1 MPLKE
6 EIGLD
11 SIVREQQIWRFQPM
25 WKARDF
31 LETRE
36 LYLTQVSELR
46 KEDPQEAR
54 LPAVLKESFSRLQVP
69 AAGRQ
74 LLNEFIRVCE
84 DQATGVFAS
93 CWFLPGSPSH
103 EKRMW
108 AKYGGGSEGGLVL
121 ITTLGRLISSLPDDM
136 MLSFGI
142 GSIRYIPPTMS
153 YFEAFHLNEYRSAP
167 FLLKLH
173 DHQDDREIRVYQRY
187 RGPLRHPHC
196 LRPRINVTKL
206 LQGIRLSP
214 LCSEKIKK
222 EIYDELVGYGLP
234 KKLIKKELTRPSSQ
248 RAARVG

>member
-6 EIGLD
+6 EIGLG
-11 SIVREQQIWRFQPM
+11 SIIREQEIWRFYPM

-31 LETRE
+31 LETGE

-46 KEDPQEAR
+46 KEDPQESR
-54 LPAVLKESFSRLQVP
+54 LPAVLQESFSRLQVSS
-69 AAGRQ
+69 AARE

-84 DQATGVFAS
+84 EQATGVFAS
-93 CWFLPGSPSH
+93 CWFLPGSPSQ
-103 EKRMW
+103 EERMW
-108 AKYGGGSEGGLVL
+108 TKYGGGSEGGLVL
-121 ITTLGRLISSLPDDM
+121 ITTVERLISSLPDDM

-173 DHQDDREIRVYQRY
+173 DHQDDREIRVYQRH
-187 RGPLRHPHC
+187 RGPLRYPHC
-196 LRPRINVTKL
+196 LRPRINVVKL

-214 LCSEKIKK
+214 LCSEKIQKK
-222 EIYDELVGYGLP
+222 IYEELIGYGFP
-234 KKLIKKELTRPSSQ
+234 KRLIKQERLTISSRQ
-248 RAARVG
+248 LKRI